1 MLLFLES
8 FKIPLIHSLFLY
20 DRMTIENQIIG
31 VEMMV
36 MMIMMRKKVVAEE
49 EIVGGIVKEMKVIH
63 QTDMTIKMITEKDRS
78 MIHLFQILW

>member
-1 MLLFLES
+1 
-8 FKIPLIHSLFLY
+8 
-20 DRMTIENQIIG
+20 MTIENQIIG